1 METQSISSILNS
13 ASSSTKEAAT
23 SSSVLGKDEFLKL
36 LISQLQNQNPLEP
49 MNDQEYVAQMAQ
61 FSSLEQLQNMNST
74 LSQNMQYNMLLSQ
87 TINNTMATSLIG
99 KEITADSDSVG
110 ITSGSGADI
119 TFKSSSFALSGTV
132 TITDENGNVV
142 RSLQVSNLQSGDN
155 SIHWNGKDD
164 LGNSVASG
172 DYTYQINLTD
182 TNGQAVTVSNYRTGR
197 VDSVKYVDGQAY
209 LLVDG
214 AYIPLAQVR
223 EVNAGQ
229 G

>member
-1 METQSISSILNS
+1 MDTQSISSILNP
-13 ASSSTKEAAT
+13 APREEAKK
-23 SSSVLGKDEFLKL
+23 SGDILGKDQFLKL

-61 FSSLEQLQNMNST
+61 FSSLEQLQNMNSS

-110 ITSGSGADI
+110 IISGSGADV
-119 TFKSSSFALSGTV
+119 TFTSASFAPSGTI
-132 TITDENGNVV
+132 TITDESGRVV

-164 LGNSVASG
+164 FGNNVASG
-172 DYTYQINLTD
+172 NYTYQINLKD
-182 TNGQAVTVSNYRTGR
+182 TNGQAVTVSNYRTGT

-214 AYIPLAQVR
+214 AYISLSQVR
-223 EVNAGQ
+223 EVRAGQ
-229 G
+229 V

>member
-1 METQSISSILNS
+1 MDTQSISSILNP
-13 ASSSTKEAAT
+13 TPKEEAKK
-23 SSSVLGKDEFLKL
+23 SGDILGKDEFLKL

-49 MNDQEYVAQMAQ
+49 MNDQEYVSQMAQ
-61 FSSLEQLQNMNST
+61 FSSLEQLQNMNSS

-110 ITSGSGADI
+110 IISGSGADI
-119 TFKSSSFALSGTV
+119 TFKSADFALSGTI
-132 TITDENGNVV
+132 TITDESGKVV

-164 LGNSVASG
+164 LGNNVASG
-172 DYTYQINLTD
+172 NYTYQIDLKD
-182 TNGQAVTVSNYRTGR
+182 TNGQAVTVSNYRAGT

-223 EVNAGQ
+223 EVKAG
-229 G
+229 

>member
-1 METQSISSILNS
+1 MEAQSISSILNS
-13 ASSSTKEAAT
+13 ASSSSTGATT
-23 SSSVLGKDEFLKL
+23 SSSTLGKDQFLKL

-99 KEITADSDSVG
+99 KEITADSDSIGV
-110 ITSGSGADI
+110 TSGSGADI
-119 TFKSSSFALSGTV
+119 TFKSTGFAPTGTI
-132 TITDENGNVV
+132 TITDAKGVVV

-155 SIHWNGKDD
+155 SVHWNGKDD
-164 LGNSVASG
+164 LGNNVASG
-172 DYTYQINLTD
+172 DYTYQINLKD
-182 TNGQAVTVSNYRTGR
+182 TNGQAVTVSNYRTGK

-223 EVNAGQ
+223 EVKAG
-229 G
+229 

>member
-1 METQSISSILNS
+1 MDTQSISSILNP
-13 ASSSTKEAAT
+13 APREEAKK
-23 SSSVLGKDEFLKL
+23 SGDILGKDQFLKL

-61 FSSLEQLQNMNST
+61 FSSLEQLQNMNSS

-110 ITSGSGADI
+110 IISGSGADM
-119 TFKSSSFALSGTV
+119 TFKSTDFALSGT
-132 TITDENGNVV
+132 IMIIDESGKVV

-155 SIHWNGKDD
+155 SVSWNGKDD
-164 LGNSVASG
+164 LGNNVASG
-172 DYTYQINLTD
+172 NYTYQINLKD
-182 TNGQAVTVSNYRTGR
+182 TSGQAVTVSNYRTGT

-214 AYIPLAQVR
+214 AYIPLAHVR
-223 EVNAGQ
+223 EVKAGKV
-229 G
+229 

>member
-1 METQSISSILNS
+1 MEAQSISSILNP
-13 ASSSTKEAAT
+13 APKEETKKPGDI
-23 SSSVLGKDEFLKL
+23 LGKDQFLKL

-61 FSSLEQLQNMNST
+61 FSSLEQLQNMNSS

-99 KEITADSDSVG
+99 KKITADSDSVG
-110 ITSGSGADI
+110 VTSGSGADI
-119 TFKSSSFALSGTV
+119 TFNSTGFAPTGTI
-132 TITDENGNVV
+132 TITDGNGIVV
-142 RSLQVSNLQSGDN
+142 RSLQVSNLQSGNN

-164 LGNSVASG
+164 LGNNVASG
-172 DYTYQINLTD
+172 DYTYQVNLKNTD
-182 TNGQAVTVSNYRTGR
+182 GQAVTVSNYRTGT

-223 EVNAGQ
+223 EVKAG
-229 G
+229 